1 MYTQCTQIT
10 IYMYCKATVHV
21 NPIKYSIILHLEWE
35 NQGSMYNVHVVQS
48 IGVAC
53 TACTVQYRYMYTQ
66 CTQIQCTCSSI
77 NWCGMYS
84 MYSTVQI
91 HVHTMYTNT
100 MYM

>member
-1 MYTQCTQIT
+1 MYMNCSRATCRSINWCGMYSMYSTVQYRYMYIQCTQIT

-35 NQGSMYNVHVVQS
+35 NQGNV
-48 IGVAC
+48 
-53 TACTVQYRYMYTQ
+53 
-66 CTQIQCTCSSI
+66 QCTCSSI